1 VAQEAR
7 AKKEEEEK
15 RVKEGWRLVE
25 RKREGRRR
33 FDEYV
38 TSWPSL
44 LVSTYY
50 TVKLYELTDI
60 EGSSDKPSLASPPC
74 PQPRLAV

>member
-1 VAQEAR
+1 MAQEAR
-7 AKKEEEEK
+7 AKREEEEK

-38 TSWPSL
+38 TSCPSL

-50 TVKLYELTDI
+50 TVKL
-60 EGSSDKPSLASPPC
+60 
-74 PQPRLAV
+74 